1 MTSLPATYGDV
12 RVMESHTE
20 GEPTRVILSGGP
32 DLGAGTMRERALRF
46 EQHHDAFRRWL
57 MLEPRGVDYLVGALL
72 CPPTSDDQVAGVL
85 FFNNVGL
92 LGMCGHGT
100 MGVAVTLAHLDPV
113 R

>member
-32 DLGAGTMRERALRF
+32 DLGGGTMRERALRF

-57 MLEPRGVDYLVGALL
+57 MLEPRGVDYLVGAL
-72 CPPTSDDQVAGVL
+72 SDAGACCR
-85 FFNNVGL
+85 
-92 LGMCGHGT
+92 LGWYGRGFSCG
-100 MGVAVTLAHLDPV
+100 